1 MDKKYIY
8 WGLAIVG
15 VTVLTYLVV
24 KNMNDKK
31 LDAPTEGGDESFEL
45 CFSSLCSTYSKE
57 GGKYFVSPKYGDNKG
72 QKLALTK
79 EQFETNKQIKNGKA

>member
-15 VTVLTYLVV
+15 ATVLTYLVV

-31 LDAPTEGGDESFEL
+31 LLAPKESDESFEL

-57 GGKYFVSPKYGDNKG
+57 GSKYFVTPKYGDNKG

-79 EQFETNKQIKNGKA
+79 EQFETNKQIKSTKS